1 MNLNDELIKTN
12 GNVMYIITAND
23 LQEVINYTV
32 TTTRKELEQI
42 IIDEKSEV
50 YLSPKEVSK
59 MLDVDPST
67 LWRWGKR
74 GYLVPLEI
82 GGKRKYR
89 KSDINVKC
97 FDSVNLLNQ

>member
-1 MNLNDELIKTN
+1 MNIQDIMNS
-12 GNVMYIITAND
+12 GANVSITISAAD